1 MKYCKNQ
8 YFTIYFP
15 RKALTK
21 LTFVLIKEQYSGK
34 TNVFY
39 YNNHLLIRKIHHYI
53 KVITL
58 HCIKQFTFVN
68 TKKHIRYLHL

>member
-1 MKYCKNQ
+1 MKYSKNQ
-8 YFTIYFP
+8 HFTIHFP
-15 RKALTK
+15 
-21 LTFVLIKEQYSGK
+21 FVLIKEQYPGK

-39 YNNHLLIRKIHHYI
+39 YNNYLLIRRICHYI

-58 HCIKQFTFVN
+58 HYIKQFTFVN